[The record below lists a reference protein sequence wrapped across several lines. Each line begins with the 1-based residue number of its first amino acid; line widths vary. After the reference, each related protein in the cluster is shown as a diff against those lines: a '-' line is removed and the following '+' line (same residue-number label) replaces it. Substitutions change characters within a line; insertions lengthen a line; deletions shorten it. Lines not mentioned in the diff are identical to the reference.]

1 MSITR
6 SFRPEPEIYFNAD
19 SIPRRIRALA
29 RAALRSMV
37 EQRRSTHTLDA
48 FPYLL
53 ASPAS
58 QTTKRSLP
66 RYRLDPE
73 LLQVAFAQG
82 LLGGATVE
90 FERRNRSVVVQ
101 RHDQSLDEKVVR
113 NRSPQ
118 EIAENER
125 AQKAILTNSR
135 MSAFDLWNWRRNRR
149 TTK

>member
-1 MSITR
+1 MNLTR
-6 SFRPEPEIYFNAD
+6 PFRPEPEIYFNAD

-29 RAALRSMV
+29 RAALRSAV
-37 EQRRSTHTLDA
+37 KPRRAAHTLDA

-53 ASPAS
+53 ALPAA
-58 QTTKRSLP
+58 TTAKRSLP
-66 RYRLDPE
+66 RYELDPE

-101 RHDQSLDEKVVR
+101 RHDQNLDEKVVR

-118 EIAENER
+118 EIAESER
-125 AQKAILTNSR
+125 AQKAIMQNAR
-135 MSAFDLWNWRRNRR
+135 MNAFDLWNWRRDR
-149 TTK
+149 KGK

>member
-1 MSITR
+1 MNITR

-29 RAALRSMV
+29 RATLRAMV
-37 EQRRSTHTLDA
+37 KLRRSAYALDA

-53 ASPAS
+53 APPAAT
-58 QTTKRSLP
+58 TTKRSLP
-66 RYRLDPE
+66 RYELDPE

-101 RHDQSLDEKVVR
+101 RHDQNLDEKVVR

-118 EIAENER
+118 EIAESER
-125 AQKAILTNSR
+125 AQKAIMQNAR
-135 MSAFDLWNWRRNRR
+135 MSAFDLWNWRRGR
-149 TTK
+149 TKK